1 MNIRH
6 SSPNPVTGQESGRMR
21 RFRGFSAPIQPLVT
35 PGGASVALA
44 YVPARL
50 ADDPAGADGFEVEIL
65 GHLRPAR
72 LVTEPLY
79 DPAGERMRG

>member
-1 MNIRH
+1 MPRTTH
-6 SSPNPVTGQESGRMR
+6 RSLGSLPAALSPTSGTLEERITLSTGAIGRFVT
-21 RFRGFSAPIQPLVT
+21 
-35 PGGASVALA
+35 
-44 YVPARL
+44 
-50 ADDPAGADGFEVEIL
+50 ADDPAAADGFEVEIL